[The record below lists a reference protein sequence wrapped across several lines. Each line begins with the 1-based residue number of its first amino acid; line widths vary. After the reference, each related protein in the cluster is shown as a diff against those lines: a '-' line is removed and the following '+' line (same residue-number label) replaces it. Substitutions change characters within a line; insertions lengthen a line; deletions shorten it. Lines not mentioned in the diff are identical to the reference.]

1 MNIVIN
7 PVILVTLFNL
17 NILILKKHNA
27 NQRIIDYAYIF
38 LVEIVGCHILMSLFR
53 F

>member
-17 NILILKKHNA
+17 NILLLKKHNA
-27 NQRIIDYAYIF
+27 NQRIIDYIYIF
-38 LVEIVGCHILMSLFR
+38 LVEIVVCHILMSFFR